1 MRALV
6 VAVLLAL
13 AAPAGTAFAQTAA
26 SPAPHGRLESPT
38 IDPSRVPEMQDQPD
52 PERGTRR
59 PSGYWTGYRPAKGGA
74 YKWPLMLVG
83 LCVTAICATILV
95 TYLRRV
101 SRKRVTSSAGWS
113 GRRS

>member
-1 MRALV
+1 MRALLV
-6 VAVLLAL
+6 TVLLAI
-13 AAPAGTAFAQTAA
+13 AAPTAVAA
-26 SPAPHGRLESPT
+26 ADTVPHGRLESPT
-38 IDPSRVPEMQDQPD
+38 IDPARVPEMQDQPD

-83 LCVTAICATILV
+83 LIVTAICATILV
-95 TYLRRV
+95 TYLRSV
-101 SRKRVTSSAGWS
+101 SRKRITSSAGWS